1 MAAVIRA
8 SYYGGNAA
16 EPAGVSAEGGI
27 KWNREDT
34 QAGATT
40 NVPVP
45 TATGTNYSWL
55 KNLALEVT
63 TVANPATSITN
74 RRIAIASAQPAGV
87 TQHWKAAAYVQAA
100 VGNMPAA
107 SGSNDAVPSTYTL
120 VSTTPAVYDNAAVSG
135 GTLGRNGS
143 MIQVV
148 TGVSFLFTAG
158 GGSAHALPNLQLT
171 YDEA

>member
-8 SYYGGNAA
+8 SYFGGSAG
-16 EPAGVSAEGGI
+16 EPAGASAEGGI
-27 KWNREDT
+27 KWNREDS
-34 QAGATT
+34 QSGATT

-63 TVANPATSITN
+63 TVANPVTSITN
-74 RRIAIASAQPAGV
+74 RRIAIAGAQLAGV

-100 VGNMPAA
+100 VGNMPGAA
-107 SGSNDAVPSTYTL
+107 GTNDAVPSTYTL
-120 VSTTPAVYDNAAVSG
+120 ITTTPTVYDNNAASG

-143 MIQVV
+143 MLQVV